1 MSQVYIFVCT
11 KTTAS
16 VALPSR
22 AFNQVEYNRKISN
35 TFRAAADGHL
45 TVGDLKL
52 RPNGDAI
59 AQHLLCDG
67 TAVSRVDFPELFA
80 LLGTTEGD
88 GDGST
93 TFNLPNY
100 LGAPVAVPAVA
111 PVHTVTASGTVSSG
125 ATVTAPA
132 PDSGQTGGTTGGNVP
147 SGGRS
152 NGIGPTDV

>member
-11 KTTAS
+11 KTTAP

-67 TAVSRVDFPELFA
+67 TAVSRVGFPELFA
-80 LLGTTEGD
+80 LLGTTEGA
-88 GDGST
+88 GDGTT

-100 LGAPVAVPAVA
+100 LGAPLAVPASA
-111 PVHTVTASGTVSSG
+111 PAQTVTTSGTVSSG
-125 ATVTAPA
+125 TPVTTPA
-132 PDSGQTGGTTGGNVP
+132 PGSGQTGGTAGGNVP
-147 SGGRS
+147 SGGRP
-152 NGIGPTDV
+152 GIEALE